1 MTAYVVAHLRKV
13 TPHPE
18 IDLYLDQ
25 VSATLDPFGGR
36 FLVHDTVLDVVEG
49 EWPGFLVVIEFPDMD
64 AAHGWYDSEAY
75 RRILP
80 FRTDHIE
87 CDVVF
92 TPGVPDGYRAA
103 AHH

>member
-1 MTAYVVAHLRKV
+1 MTAYAVAHLRKV

-18 IDLYLDQ
+18 IGQYLDR
-25 VSATLDPFGGR
+25 VSDTLDPFGGR

-64 AAHGWYDSEAY
+64 ALRAWYASDAY
-75 RRILP
+75 RAILA

-87 CDVVF
+87 GDVVF
-92 TPGVPDGYRAA
+92 TPGVPDGYRAS